1 MAKKSSKDINYKRLF
16 IAVDFPEEIKEKIFV
31 FQKNIKNSIIGNVK
45 WVEKENFHLT
55 LRFIGEVPERYVD
68 EIKEI
73 LDEVSQYV
81 ESFPITLE
89 GFGGFPSL
97 SSPRVLW
104 IGIKDGLNDLE
115 KIFDL
120 IERRLVKKGI
130 PKEKKPFSPHLTLGR
145 VKENIKIL
153 QDFDFKKEEIL
164 IEEIILFESI
174 LTPQGPIYKPIYKV
188 SLKKHT

>member
-31 FQKNIKNSIIGNVK
+31 FQKNVKNSIIGNVK
-45 WVEKENFHLT
+45 WVEIENFHLT

-81 ESFPITLE
+81 ESFRITLE

>member
-1 MAKKSSKDINYKRLF
+1 MAKKSSKDISYKRLF
-16 IAVDFPEEIKEKIFV
+16 IAIDFPEDLKEKIFV
-31 FQKNIKNSIIGNVK
+31 FQKSVRNSIIGNVK

-55 LRFIGEVPERYVD
+55 LRFIGEVSEKYVD
-68 EIKEI
+68 EIKEV
-73 LDEVSQYV
+73 LDEVSHYV
-81 ESFPITLE
+81 ESFSITLE

-104 IGIKDGLNDLE
+104 IGIKDGLGNLE

-145 VKENIKIL
+145 VKENIRIL

-164 IEEIILFESI
+164 VEEIVLFEST
-174 LTPQGPIYKPIYKV
+174 LTPQGPIYQPIYKV
-188 SLKKHT
+188 TLKKHI